1 MLLEVNSS
9 PSLRIDYEKE
19 VAIGITEK
27 VISPVDDEVKRTLVI
42 DTLRLIAPPKSQLN
56 KNYWSVESF
65 SIKLIPTK
73 RQCT

>member
-27 VISPVDDEVKRTLVI
+27 VISPVDDEIKGTLVL
-42 DTLRLIAPPKSQLN
+42 DTLRLIAPPKAQLLRN
-56 KNYWSVESF
+56 KLVENKS
-65 SIKLIPTK
+65 LIP
-73 RQCT
+73 QVAQN